1 MPALV
6 ISLEGPDFTGK
17 STISS
22 LIVEKLRRTYS
33 ENGIIIKKT
42 EVPSIMVTGFFPK
55 VLRGLKDKP
64 SSRVIALAYAADHL
78 YHYEN
83 YIKQLDEREEKYV
96 IIQERSL
103 LSTFVYQGILG
114 DLDLDWLK
122 EINKYDKNIP
132 DLTLVLKVDYNELIR
147 RKSIEKREY
156 DIYEK
161 DEFLKKE
168 ISIYYNLP
176 EELKKEFN
184 VVYVDANK
192 NVDEV
197 VRECFSIINDF
208 IKKKYQI

>member
-22 LIVEKLRRTYS
+22 LVVERLRKEYS
-33 ENGIIIKKT
+33 GNGIIIKKT
-42 EVPSIMVTGFFPK
+42 EVPSTMVTGFFPK
-55 VLRGLKDKP
+55 ILRGLKDRP

-83 YIKQLDEREEKYV
+83 YIRQLDEREEKYV

-103 LSTFVYQGILG
+103 LSTFIYQGVLG
-114 DLDLDWLK
+114 DLDLEWLR

-132 DLTLVLKVDYNELIR
+132 DLTLVLKVDYEELIR

-156 DIYEK
+156 DIYEE
-161 DEFLKKE
+161 DAFLKKE
-168 ISIYYNLP
+168 ISVYYNLP
-176 EELKKEFN
+176 DELKKEFN
-184 VVYVDANK
+184 IVYVDANK
-192 NVDEV
+192 KVDDV
-197 VRECFSIINDF
+197 VEECFNIIDEF
-208 IKKKYQI
+208 IKRKYQL